1 MSDISNAGLS
11 SVLALALMLC
21 LGAQVPATQAQ
32 SNDASSRFTLGV
44 GPALLSTVSAPQ
56 TGAYQTYGVGARA
69 EMRMLESLSVGLT
82 GGLFRATDHRTQG
95 GFVQSTFTRRVVT
108 GTLRAQLDVYE
119 TSAFRVYGIAGV
131 AMHHADR
138 SGEMFLFNDAP
149 PYGTDTQPISERTMR
164 WGPQIGGGLAL
175 MRFQG
180 AQIYAEPTFTALLP
194 DADNFGRIQ
203 LDVGV
208 RLPL

>member
-1 MSDISNAGLS
+1 MSNTSNAGLS
-11 SVLALALMLC
+11 SVLVLALILC
-21 LGAQVPATQAQ
+21 IGAQAPSAQAQ
-32 SNDASSRFTLGV
+32 SDDASSRFTLGV
-44 GPALLSTVSAPQ
+44 GPALLSTVNAPQ
-56 TGAYQTYGVGARA
+56 TGAYQTYGVSARA
-69 EMRMLESLSVGLT
+69 EMRMLESLSIGLT
-82 GGLFRATDHRTQG
+82 GGVFRATNHRTQG

-119 TSAFRVYGIAGV
+119 TSAFRVYGITGV

-138 SGEMFLFNDAP
+138 SGEMLLFNDAP
-149 PYGTDTQPISERTMR
+149 PYGTSTQPISESAPR

-175 MRFQG
+175 TQIQG
-180 AQIYAEPTFTALLP
+180 VRVYAEPTFTALMP
-194 DADNFGRIQ
+194 DAIDFGRVQ